1 VKHGRGFFRI
11 AKTSRETSSQFLF
24 GSPPRRDSRTGALI
38 SSGMNNGRFSP
49 NRKALRRRGVGAE
62 KKESLFPP
70 GLNNKTELGKTV
82 DKHEQL
88 TLKSYFAVPP
98 KANIKVFELSF
109 DIYPIPR
116 SFIFQ
121 VSE

>member
-1 VKHGRGFFRI
+1 MD
-11 AKTSRETSSQFLF
+11 
-24 GSPPRRDSRTGALI
+24 GSPRTGKLFDGEE
-38 SSGMNNGRFSP
+38 SEP
-49 NRKALRRRGVGAE
+49 
-62 KKESLFPP
+62 KKGKSLFPP
-70 GLNNKTELGKTV
+70 GLNNKTELCKTV